1 MRASHLHSCRSSSM
15 VSGHC
20 DFHKLTVSCNPHRQK
35 SHALRWAER
44 GGQATRPRPF
54 LQTHWMGKL
63 LVNHSVTDLAKCGGA
78 SSCKYHLPT
87 RSSRGTST
95 SSCSSNTLF
104 KNSRYYAAV
113 PTKRSFTYRP
123 TYLWK
128 TVVEIV
134 RLDERV
140 NVRTHGI
147 ARFEK
152 RSIHNSRNLGT

>member
-1 MRASHLHSCRSSSM
+1 MLLPFYNKCWKCSPWLAIHVLQGYVNKLREFYQVRASHLHSCRSSSM

-78 SSCKYHLPT
+78 SSCKYHMRTYSPK
-87 RSSRGTST
+87 GTST
-95 SSCSSNTLF
+95 STHLAALPISCL
-104 KNSRYYAAV
+104 
-113 PTKRSFTYRP
+113 
-123 TYLWK
+123 
-128 TVVEIV
+128 
-134 RLDERV
+134 RLEVLCRV
-140 NVRTHGI
+140 
-147 ARFEK
+147 
-152 RSIHNSRNLGT
+152 